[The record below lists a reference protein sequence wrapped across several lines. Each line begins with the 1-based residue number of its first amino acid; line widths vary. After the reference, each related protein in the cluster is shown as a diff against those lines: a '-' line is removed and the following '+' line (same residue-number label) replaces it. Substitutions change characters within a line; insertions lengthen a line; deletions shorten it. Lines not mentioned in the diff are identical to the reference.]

1 MREVASSAELGAAT
15 DAARQRG
22 AGVGFVPT
30 MGALHA
36 GHRALLAR
44 ARAENG
50 FVVASV
56 FVNPLQFGP
65 AEDLAAYPR
74 DRGAD
79 LAVLAAEGV
88 DLAFLPGEE
97 EMWPSPPEVRLRV
110 GGLGDRLEGL
120 HRPGHLDGVATVVAK
135 LLHLVGPARAYFGQK
150 DAQQLAVVRHMVA
163 DLAFPNQVV
172 ACPTVREPD
181 GLAVSSRNAYLS
193 SRERQRATVLY
204 RALRAGRAA
213 FAAGA
218 RAPAPVE
225 AAASELLAAV
235 DGVEPDYVALV
246 DPGSFEPAKQAEPG
260 QVLATAARVG
270 RTRLID
276 NVMLEPVSE

>member
-1 MREVASSAELGAAT
+1 VREVASSAELRAAT
-15 DAARQRG
+15 DAARAGG

-50 FVVASV
+50 LVVASV

-65 AEDLAAYPR
+65 AEDLASYPR
-74 DRGAD
+74 DREAD
-79 LAVLAAEGV
+79 LAVLAAEGT
-88 DLAFLPGEE
+88 DLAFLPAEGEV
-97 EMWPSPPEVRLRV
+97 WPAPPEVRLQV
-110 GGLGDRLEGL
+110 GALADRLEGL
-120 HRPGHLDGVATVVAK
+120 VRPGHLDGVATVVAK
-135 LLHLVGPARAYFGQK
+135 LLHLAGPSRAYFGQK
-150 DAQQLAVVRHMVA
+150 DAQQLAVVRRMVE
-163 DLAFPNQVV
+163 DLAFPNEIV

-193 SRERQRATVLY
+193 AAERERATALY
-204 RALRAGRAA
+204 RALSAGRAA
-213 FAAGA
+213 FQAGQRDPAA
-218 RAPAPVE
+218 VE
-225 AAASELLAAV
+225 AAARDLLEDV
-235 DGVEPDYVALV
+235 PGVEPDYVALV
-246 DPGSFEPAKQAEPG
+246 EEATFEPAKQAEPG

-276 NVMLEPVSE
+276 NVIL

>member
-1 MREVASSAELGAAT
+1 
-15 DAARQRG
+15 
-22 AGVGFVPT
+22 VPT

-36 GHRALLAR
+36 GHRSLLAA
-44 ARAENG
+44 ARRENG

-65 AEDLAAYPR
+65 AEDLASYPR
-74 DRGAD
+74 DREAD
-79 LAVLAAEGV
+79 LAVLAAEGA
-88 DLAFLPGEE
+88 DLAFVPPEG
-97 EMWPSPPEVRLRV
+97 EMWPSPPEVRLQV
-110 GGLGDRLEGL
+110 GGGLAERLEGL

-135 LLHLVGPARAYFGQK
+135 LFHLVGPSRAYFGQK
-150 DAQQLAVVRHMVA
+150 DAQQLAVIRRMVD

-193 SRERQRATVLY
+193 PAERRRATALY
-204 RALRAGRAA
+204 RALEAGRAA
-213 FAAGA
+213 FRAGGRDPAA
-218 RAPAPVE
+218 VE
-225 AAASELLAAV
+225 AAARDLLEDAT
-235 DGVEPDYVALV
+235 GVAPDYLALV
-246 DPGSFEPAKQAEPG
+246 DPATFEPVKQAEPG

-276 NVMLEPVSE
+276 NVILA

>member
-1 MREVASSAELGAAT
+1 VREVASSAELRAAT

-36 GHRALLAR
+36 GHRALLAA
-44 ARAENG
+44 ARAGNDL
-50 FVVASV
+50 VVASV

-65 AEDLAAYPR
+65 AEDLASYPR
-74 DRGAD
+74 DRAAD

-88 DLAFLPGEE
+88 DLAFLPPDE
-97 EMWPSPPEVRLRV
+97 EMWPAAPDVRLTV
-110 GGLGDRLEGL
+110 GSLAERLEGL
-120 HRPGHLDGVATVVAK
+120 ARPGHLDGVATVVAK
-135 LLHLVGPARAYFGQK
+135 LLHLVGPSRAYFGQK
-150 DAQQLAVVRHMVA
+150 DAQQLAVVRRMVA
-163 DLAFPNQVV
+163 DLAFPNEIV

-193 SRERQRATVLY
+193 PDERRRATALS
-204 RALRAGRAA
+204 RALSAGRAA
-213 FAAGA
+213 FEAGERDPAA
-218 RAPAPVE
+218 VE
-225 AAASELLAAV
+225 AAARDLLEDAA
-235 DGVEPDYVALV
+235 GAEPDYVALV
-246 DPGSFEPAKQAEPG
+246 DPATFEPVKQAEPG

-276 NVMLEPVSE
+276 NVIL